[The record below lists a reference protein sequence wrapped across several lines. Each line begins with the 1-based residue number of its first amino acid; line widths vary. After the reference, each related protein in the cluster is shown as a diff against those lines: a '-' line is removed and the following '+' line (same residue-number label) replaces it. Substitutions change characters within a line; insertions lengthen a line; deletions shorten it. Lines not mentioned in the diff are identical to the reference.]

1 MVKSEQKQSTGDK
14 VVNRIKSDNERG
26 ARTNLI
32 EELFNDFNRSK
43 SQVFWM
49 NFQRGILFGVG
60 SVIGGALAIAL
71 LGFIL
76 SLFVDL
82 PGGVGDFVQR
92 VVDAMNQ
99 RR

>member
-1 MVKSEQKQSTGDK
+1 MAKNEHPSISKKAAD
-14 VVNRIKSDNERG
+14 RIKRDNERG
-26 ARTNLI
+26 ARKNLI
-32 EELFNDFNRSK
+32 EELFYDFNRSK

-49 NFQRGILFGVG
+49 NFQRGLLFGVG
-60 SVIGGALAIAL
+60 SVMGGALAIVL

-92 VVDAMNQ
+92 VIEAMNQ